1 MARIDIQGLI
11 DQVLS
16 MAQGSQEERKK
27 KQYRDTVNR
36 EYQEATG
43 TTPELNLAKENNAGQ
58 LARQALMEDTK
69 RADDVR
75 NYNLDLYKTQIGENI
90 GRFNAQTQRL
100 TAMTK
105 QSAANE
111 TAGSKEDPRAA
122 LFAALSQPGMT
133 DEEAVRIKKMFD
145 SIYGGGQPTAQRA
158 PAGEQRNIQPPD
170 ATRKGIY
177 FTKDAPAQPGASSME
192 FASDEVLKKRK
203 WAVRKKKVEEDMFG
217 KPKRSSLFNQNLTK
231 TAW

>member
-1 MARIDIQGLI
+1 
-11 DQVLS
+11 
-16 MAQGSQEERKK
+16 
-27 KQYRDTVNR
+27 
-36 EYQEATG
+36 
-43 TTPELNLAKENNAGQ
+43 
-58 LARQALMEDTK
+58 
-69 RADDVR
+69 
-75 NYNLDLYKTQIGENI
+75 
-90 GRFNAQTQRL
+90 
-100 TAMTK
+100 MTK
-105 QSAANE
+105 QE

-122 LFAALSQPGMT
+122 LFTALSQPGVT

-145 SIYGGGQPTAQRA
+145 SIYGTRQPGQPA
-158 PAGEQRNIQPPD
+158 PGITPPD

-203 WAVRKKKVEEDMFG
+203 LAERNKKVEEDMFG

>member
-16 MAQGSQEERKK
+16 MAQESQEERKK

-58 LARQALMEDTK
+58 LARQQLQQDFTNK
-69 RADDVR
+69 QNIRT
-75 NYNLDLYKTQIGENI
+75 YNLDLFKARSADNTN
-90 GRFNAQTQRL
+90 RFNAQTLRQATMDKSRVGNL
-100 TAMTK
+100 
-105 QSAANE
+105 
-111 TAGSKEDPRAA
+111 AGSKEDPRLA
-122 LFAALSQPGMT
+122 LFTALSQLGVT
-133 DEEAVRIKKMFD
+133 DEEAVRIKKMYD

-203 WAVRKKKVEEDMFG
+203 LAVRNKKVEEDMFG
-217 KPKRSSLFNQNLTK
+217 KPKRSSLFNWNLTK